1 MKSIIFIATLLIG
14 VASANNCTH
23 HLVEKLIWDEI
34 LQCFQSNYGL
44 CDMLYV
50 YQCGIDYTVP
60 DGFNGWNNYL
70 DSVSDILA
78 TASLKL
84 PYQQRSVARGLHS
97 ENPVQQRERWRCIGE
112 RCPVSRSA
120 IQCVLDKV
128 GRERAYF
135 IAVEGIVPGYTQ
147 SEFWYASQWA
157 NSTGSETG
165 DWRPDNRCGAKYP
178 LPDGRPGQ
186 CNPNGKWPCCSPGG
200 WCGDSYWHCEC
211 DGCNDFRLQAWNPE
225 TAVCGPQHNLADGRP
240 GECDPTGKWPC
251 CSPGGWCG
259 NSPLHCECNG
269 CIDFTPQGV
278 KDAVKIRN
286 AVIEFAIDCIKEMGK

>member
-23 HLVEKLIWDEI
+23 DLVVPIFAKMNEI
-34 LQCFQSNYGL
+34 LQCAHPTTCNL
-44 CDMLYV
+44 
-50 YQCGIDYTVP
+50 T
-60 DGFNGWNNYL
+60 
-70 DSVSDILA
+70 SVNDCMA
-78 TASLKL
+78 K
-84 PYQQRSVARGLHS
+84 
-97 ENPVQQRERWRCIGE
+97 NPVQQRERCIGE
-112 RCPVSRSA
+112 ICPVSRSA
-120 IQCVLDKV
+120 IQCVLDEV
-128 GRERAYF
+128 GGLIGPHGAYF
-135 IAVEGIVPGYTQ
+135 IAVEEIVPGYTQ
-147 SEFWYASQWA
+147 SELWYASQWA

-211 DGCNDFRLQAWNPE
+211 QRCNDFRLQAWNPDS
-225 TAVCGPQHNLADGRP
+225 AVCGLQHFLADGRP